1 MRETSRPVRHD
12 KCSKLSRREAFKRNA
27 TFFTQ
32 TRQKC
37 HESHPQNGQHLLSSW
52 RCWFFSLIAAS
63 VQIGRSSQLWSLF
76 DFGKFQRALKN
87 HLFVLMILYQPLY
100 QTCFNVRTISSW
112 QCVMIL
118 FQSQVLMAEIFV
130 FALKEP
136 ATQSPPHKDLRMAGR
151 IRTTCETPRE
161 FLRCT
166 KGS

>member
-1 MRETSRPVRHD
+1 MI

-52 RCWFFSLIAAS
+52 RMLVFFPSSLPVCRSADHPS
-63 VQIGRSSQLWSLF
+63 CGRCLILGNSRGLLRITCLYWWSST
-76 DFGKFQRALKN
+76 N
-87 HLFVLMILYQPLY
+87 LYTKP
-100 QTCFNVRTISSW
+100 CFNVRTISSW